1 MPTRRLLLRAW
12 LLLPLGTGVACAHPA
27 GNPPTMSDT
36 QPSAPKPVTVQLIV
50 SFKDDA
56 SPSAMAEASKAVGAP
71 LVRHMDWAYAIVV
84 TLPAGMS
91 AEQGIARFKAQ
102 PGVAGVEVDR
112 QLQANP
118 IRGPK
123 LGH

>member
-1 MPTRRLLLRAW
+1 MPARRLMFRA
-12 LLLPLGTGVACAHPA
+12 LLLLSLGTGAACAHPA
-27 GNPPTMSDT
+27 GNPPAMPDT
-36 QPSAPKPVTVQLIV
+36 QASAAKPATVQLIV

-56 SPSAMAEASKAVGAP
+56 SPAAIADASKAVGAT
-71 LVRHMDWAYAIVV
+71 LVRSMDWAHAIVV
-84 TLPAGMS
+84 TLPADMS

-102 PGVAGVEVDR
+102 PGVVGVEMDR

-123 LGH
+123 IGK